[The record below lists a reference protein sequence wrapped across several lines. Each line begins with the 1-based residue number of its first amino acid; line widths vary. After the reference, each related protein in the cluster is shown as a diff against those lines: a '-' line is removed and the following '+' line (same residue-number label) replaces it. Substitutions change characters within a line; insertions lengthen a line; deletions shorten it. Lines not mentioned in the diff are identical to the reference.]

1 MKQPRHLSAP
11 EGGSILINFSFFH
24 SWALAKDPNMRIS
37 WRWKHFHG
45 EFIYN
50 TTPLFIHE
58 DFINRLFL
66 NWTEREKTGSLWIS
80 NLRREDQSVYF
91 CRVELVTLT
100 DGKQVWQSIEG
111 TKLTIT
117 PGESSCP

>member
-1 MKQPRHLSAP
+1 
-11 EGGSILINFSFFH
+11 
-24 SWALAKDPNMRIS
+24 MRIS
-37 WRWKHFHG
+37 WSWKHFHG

-66 NWTEREKTGSLWIS
+66 NWTEREKTGSLRIS

-91 CRVELVTLT
+91 CRVELVTQRY
-100 DGKQVWQSIEG
+100 GKQVWQSIEG
-111 TKLTIT
+111 TKLTVT
-117 PGESSCP
+117 PGEFSCP